1 MGSVSN
7 QGKGNLGRVL
17 MLHRR
22 RLDGSD
28 HDKEVVVPYLVLMWK
43 LEA

>member
-7 QGKGNLGRVL
+7 QGKDDLGRVP

-28 HDKEVVVPYLVLMWK
+28 RGKEVGVPYQVLG
-43 LEA
+43 